1 VLIARLRVL
10 MCAAF
15 AAAVAQAHSPEV
27 TVAEASPAVAVEAPE
42 VALPELIVEASA
54 SGPTDADIRRYSAII
69 RKACGAHGVEGE
81 LVQAVIWA
89 ESSYNPYAISPA
101 GAAGLMQLMPQTAER
116 YGVRDVFDPEQNIR
130 AGVKMLGELLA
141 QFDGDVELTLAAYNA
156 GPNAVIRAGNRIP
169 AQAETAAYV
178 PRVLGYYRR
187 LQARK
192 A

>member
-1 VLIARLRVL
+1 MQQRRFAVLIARLRVL

-15 AAAVAQAHSPEV
+15 AAAVAQAHSPV
-27 TVAEASPAVAVEAPE
+27 VVVPEAPPE
-42 VALPELIVEASA
+42 VVVAAAAPIEVLPPPVEV
-54 SGPTDADIRRYSAII
+54 DVRRYASII
-69 RKACGAHGVEGE
+69 RKACRAHGVEGD

-89 ESSYNPYAISPA
+89 ESSYNPKALSPA
-101 GAAGLMQLMPQTAER
+101 GAAGLMQLMPDTAER
-116 YGVRDVFDPEQNIR
+116 YGVRDVFDPEQNIF

-169 AQAETAAYV
+169 PQAETEAYV
-178 PRVLGYYRR
+178 PRVLAYYRR

>member
-15 AAAVAQAHSPEV
+15 AAAVAQAHTPVVVVPEAPPQI
-27 TVAEASPAVAVEAPE
+27 TAIEVAPPIDVLPPPVEAD
-42 VALPELIVEASA
+42 AS
-54 SGPTDADIRRYSAII
+54 RYAAII
-69 RKACGAHGVEGE
+69 RRACRGRPVEGE

-89 ESSYNPYAISPA
+89 ESSYNPRALSPA

-116 YGVRDVFDPEQNIR
+116 YGVRDVFDPEQNIG
-130 AGVKMLGELLA
+130 AGVRILGELLA

-169 AQAETAAYV
+169 PQAETAAYV
-178 PRVLGYYRR
+178 PRVLAYYRR